1 MRPSKVKST
10 LTRRLAFLEATLERE
25 LYDDRRRH
33 FVERERS
40 ALEWVLEQLG
50 WIDEP
55 RIDAV
60 KAAVEERAIP
70 RQIDARERS
79 RRQATIAEQAK
90 DLAAAI
96 FAATRVT

>member
-10 LTRRLAFLEATLERE
+10 LTRRLAFLEVTLERE
-25 LYDDRRRH
+25 MYDEHRRH

-40 ALEWVLEQLG
+40 ALEWALERLG
-50 WIDEP
+50 MIDEP
-55 RIDAV
+55 RIDSV
-60 KAAVEERAIP
+60 KAAVEERTIP
-70 RQIDARERS
+70 RRIEAHERS
-79 RRQATIAEQAK
+79 RRQASIAQQAK